1 VAESREQ
8 LTVMGSFDAASRPAG
23 ARRARAIRAAR
34 GAALAALGVGGA
46 VLVGAWLWPL
56 PEPDAADALKPGPSP
71 AMPEGGETIE
81 SRRDRLAALSAHG
94 NVFAPDREAWALADA
109 GETEGEPEGSA
120 PEEETTDP
128 GPTQAASGQPDGA
141 PAEIPVEEIALT
153 ERPTAAASKS
163 LDALALR
170 GVLETDAGRLAMIQG
185 GEAGARKDTLVYREG
200 DVFYGETWRVVRVDA
215 RHDRVILEHLSHG
228 DVLALGMY
236 GDEVAAIS
244 AAAPDQT
251 TEQAAP
257 EVASRTALQ
266 ARDDLRK
273 GGVPEEDVN
282 ELFDLVRA
290 MERGETPEVEEDPA
304 AAQGPE
310 GTSADDRTEGLP
322 PAMAQLLRSMLKD
335 AAGSSGSGEGA
346 ADDAQGDGAE
356 DDGGG

>member
-8 LTVMGSFDAASRPAG
+8 MTVMGSFDDASRPAG
-23 ARRARAIRAAR
+23 AGRARVIRAAR

-46 VLVGAWLWPL
+46 VLIGAWLWPL

-71 AMPEGGETIE
+71 ALPERGETIE

-94 NVFAPDREAWALADA
+94 NVFAPNREAWALADS
-109 GETEGEPEGSA
+109 GGSDPGDPA

-128 GPTQAASGQPDGA
+128 GPTQTASGQPDGA

-185 GEAGARKDTLVYREG
+185 GEAGARKETRVYREG

-236 GDEVAAIS
+236 GDEVAALT
-244 AAAPDQT
+244 AAPEET
-251 TEQAAP
+251 GEPAAP

-266 ARDDLRK
+266 ARDDLK
-273 GGVPEEDVN
+273 QGGVPEEDVN

-290 MERGETPEVEEDPA
+290 MERGETPEAEDEVA
-304 AAQGPE
+304 AAERADEP
-310 GTSADDRTEGLP
+310 SADDRTDGLP

-335 AAGSSGSGEGA
+335 AAGSSGSGENTG
-346 ADDAQGDGAE
+346 DDAEDEAAEGDG
-356 DDGGG
+356 GS